1 MPTAIELAKQF
12 QASLVGEGS
21 LSFDSLA
28 PIEQAQS
35 NQITFLSNP
44 LYRQDAI
51 ESAAGALILSQAD
64 YEFLKDQAHSKN
76 PDRIYFISKNP
87 YAMFAKIAQ
96 LFAKTTA
103 PH

>member
-21 LSFDSLA
+21 LCFESLA
-28 PIEQAQS
+28 PIELARS
-35 NQITFLSNP
+35 NQIAFLSNP

-51 ESAAGALILSQAD
+51 QSAAGALILSQAD

-76 PDRIYFISKNP
+76 PDRIYFISKLSL
-87 YAMFAKIAQ
+87 I
-96 LFAKTTA
+96 
-103 PH
+103 HI